1 MLGMNC
7 SISWCCNTK
16 QSYDDFDRVLTKVGD
31 LHEYL
36 KRKGALKPA
45 TALRFAMDIAR
56 GMNYLHENKHE
67 AIIHRDLEPSNILRD
82 ESGHLNVADFGI
94 SKLLQDA
101 NRVKEDRPLTC
112 HDTSLLLPEEGN
124 CEGSCDLKNTASV
137 TQTPPNVPTGCLYQ
151 SSPSGRG
158 STTPTTLMPT
168 AAPRSL
174 ASSGDI
180 SLAHMG
186 SGIGGTDSSIRIV
199 TKISLWMSFSIYL
212 LMYSFI
218 LPRRLNG

>member
-16 QSYDDFDRVLTKVGD
+16 RSYDDFDRVLTKGGD

-45 TALRFAMDIAR
+45 TTLRFAMDIAR

-112 HDTSLLLPEEGN
+112 HDTSYASYYQRKGTVQ
-124 CEGSCDLKNTASV
+124 GSCDLKNTASV
-137 TQTPPNVPTGCLYQ
+137 PKHP
-151 SSPSGRG
+151 
-158 STTPTTLMPT
+158 LM
-168 AAPRSL
+168 
-174 ASSGDI
+174 
-180 SLAHMG
+180 
-186 SGIGGTDSSIRIV
+186 
-199 TKISLWMSFSIYL
+199 YL
-212 LMYSFI
+212 LDVCI
-218 LPRRLNG
+218 NLAPVVEAAQPRQL